1 MSPQEKKRL
10 AESVRRACLKAA
22 SEAFEEAAM
31 QGLCMEGAVEAAQ
44 GAIGSL
50 DLKNL
55 IEQSACDRKSD
66 SPR

>member
-1 MSPQEKKRL
+1 
-10 AESVRRACLKAA
+10 
-22 SEAFEEAAM
+22 M